1 MANFATNASGAKFL
15 AGEITQ
21 AQESIPWVRCAS
33 GNVYSLGCM
42 RTWGQT
48 EGPHIGQLA
57 MDKKKIAIQIF
68 PIFNDRKQ
76 FFLAWG
82 LGIHI
87 NV

>member
-1 MANFATNASGAKFL
+1 MGSFIYANDVHSAAL
-15 AGEITQ
+15 Q
-21 AQESIPWVRCAS
+21 AVF
-33 GNVYSLGCM
+33 YSLCCK